1 MEQNKSGF
9 VAAQG
14 LSSESPQDFQKKKK
28 KSYLILLLVV
38 YVHSCGEMFPLRR
51 QFAPLLGDSPPW
63 GLQRRNEMEKI

>member
-28 KSYLILLLVV
+28 KKVI
-38 YVHSCGEMFPLRR
+38 
-51 QFAPLLGDSPPW
+51 
-63 GLQRRNEMEKI
+63 